1 MVVCAGI
8 AIPSVVRAEHLAD
21 SQKFHRPIPE
31 ALTAATNPGKADVS
45 YPVYTAQL
53 FYPPGGNQ
61 QTVRIIGKGRATG
74 SADTARVEFKFSPKA
89 PSISPS
95 PGITS
100 QFEIQS
106 TPLSEESLKPI
117 VDALAASGVP
127 KDAIQV
133 KVTQPGRSGI
143 PFPFPSTPTG
153 GAQILVNLDQPTREG
168 VNQVVTV
175 VNQAVSKNEQIDVS
189 QVGVEYPVKDCQ
201 PLEQEAYQ
209 AAIQDAQ
216 TRARAIAEAMGAQL
230 GKIPSVA
237 EPFYNV
243 FLPGCSSG
251 GKLPFGGD
259 STPYDPDAP
268 AQVEVTK
275 EIFVSF
281 PVK

>member
-1 MVVCAGI
+1 MVACAGI
-8 AIPSVVRAEHLAD
+8 GIPSAVRAEPLAH
-21 SQKFHRPIPE
+21 SQKSDRPISK
-31 ALTAATNPGKADVS
+31 ALAATTIQSKGDVS
-45 YPVYTAQL
+45 HSVHTAQL

-74 SADTARVEFKFSPKA
+74 AADTARLEFKFSPKA

-95 PGITS
+95 PGVTA

-117 VDALAASGVP
+117 VDALVASGVP
-127 KDAIQV
+127 KDAIEL
-133 KVTQPGRSGI
+133 KVTQPRRSGI
-143 PFPFPSTPTG
+143 PFPFPSTSTG

-168 VNQVVTV
+168 LNQVVTV
-175 VNQAVSKNEQIDVS
+175 VNEAVSKSEEIDVS
-189 QVGVEYPVKDCQ
+189 QVGVEYAVKDCQ
-201 PLEQEAYQ
+201 PLEQKAYQ
-209 AAIQDAQ
+209 TAIQDAQ

-230 GKIPSVA
+230 GKVPSVA

-243 FLPGCSSG
+243 FLPGCNSG

-259 STPYDPDAP
+259 TTPYDPDAP